1 ANSAVNLSISS
12 GNVQLPDLVGK
23 TRTEAQGI
31 LTTLHLTGSFTNVES
46 ADKAPDSVLAQDRPP
61 GLIQQGSTVGLQ
73 IAIAPT
79 TVTVP
84 DGLVGQTYDAAAKQL
99 QALGLQASANP
110 VASADYAA
118 GIVTSSNP
126 NKGAKVDPGSTVI
139 LNVSQGPVLTPGST
153 PKP

>member
-1 ANSAVNLSISS
+1 M
-12 GNVQLPDLVGK
+12 
-23 TRTEAQGI
+23 
-31 LTTLHLTGSFTNVES
+31 ES
-46 ADKAPDSVLAQDRPP
+46 ADKTPDSVLAQDRPP
-61 GLIQQGSTVGLQ
+61 GLIQQGSTVGLS

-84 DGLVGQTYDAAAKQL
+84 DGLVGKTYDAAVQQL